1 MIGNVLL
8 RNNPLVLVDVGA
20 SGGLD
25 PRWSRFTSEYRAILF
40 EPDPREFQRLK
51 EHSAANLVVLQ
62 AALADSPRM
71 LELNLC
77 VKQKLSSLY
86 VPNFEYLK
94 KFRKVERFD
103 IARTVRL
110 EADTL
115 RNQLRLNGTPD
126 VDFMKLDTQ
135 GSELMILKGS
145 GEYLD
150 AAVGVE
156 VEVEF
161 SAVYTGQPLFGE
173 VDAFA
178 REQGFELFDMRK
190 RFWRLHGCPKRNVS
204 PGQLAFA
211 DALYLRAPENLLGA
225 GQVPED
231 KIIRA
236 FCVYL
241 AYERDDLARLLIN
254 EATSRG
260 MLSAANQALTASVL
274 ARFRKRRFL
283 GRFIG
288 NYKVDRS
295 F

>member
-25 PRWSRFTSEYRAILF
+25 PRWSRLTSHYRAILF

-51 EHSAANLVVLQ
+51 DQSAENLLVLQ
-62 AALADSPRM
+62 SALADSPRM

-77 VKQKLSSLY
+77 VKQKLSSVY

-103 IARTVRL
+103 IAKTVRL

-115 RNQLRLNGTPD
+115 RNQLRLNGIPD

-161 SAVYTGQPLFGE
+161 SDVYTGQPLFGE

-204 PGQLAFA
+204 PGQLVFA
-211 DALYLRAPENLLGA
+211 DALYLRAPESLLGN
-225 GQVPED
+225 GPLPED
-231 KIIRA
+231 KVLRA

-241 AYERDDLARLLIN
+241 AYERDDLARLLMR
-254 EATSRG
+254 EAASRG
-260 MLSAANQALTASVL
+260 ILSRASQASTAAVL
-274 ARFRKRRFL
+274 ARFRRRRFL
-283 GRFIG
+283 GRLVG
-288 NYKVDRS
+288 KPRVDSS

>member
-8 RNNPLVLVDVGA
+8 RDNPLVLVDVGA

-25 PRWSRFTSEYRAILF
+25 PRWSRFTTEYRAILF

-51 EHSAANLVVLQ
+51 NQSTPNLVVLQ
-62 AALADSPRM
+62 TALADVPRS
-71 LELNLC
+71 LDLHLC
-77 VKQKLSSLY
+77 VKQELSSLFT
-86 VPNFEYLK
+86 PNFEYLK
-94 KFRKVERFD
+94 KFRRVERFD
-103 IARTVRL
+103 IAKTVRL
-110 EADTL
+110 QADTL
-115 RNQLRLNGTPD
+115 CNQLKLNGISD
-126 VDFMKLDTQ
+126 IDFMKLDTQ

-145 GEYLD
+145 DEYLQ
-150 AAVGVE
+150 AAVGIE

-178 REQGFELFDMRK
+178 REKGLELFDIRK
-190 RFWRLHGCPKRNVS
+190 RFWRRDGCPKRNVS
-204 PGQLAFA
+204 PGQLVFA
-211 DALYLRAPENLLGA
+211 DALYLRAPENLLGV
-225 GQVPED
+225 GQMPEE

-241 AYERDDLARLLIN
+241 SYERDDLARLLMS
-254 EATSRG
+254 EANTRG
-260 MLSAANQALTASVL
+260 MLSRRKRELAASVL

-283 GRFIG
+283 GRFMRR
-288 NYKVDRS
+288 YRVDRS